1 MTIKKDEQRG
11 TWFFVV
17 DLPSPDGRR
26 RQVKRRGFKTQKAAK
41 AALHSLTEDVHHGL
55 HVDRNR
61 LTLGQFLTD
70 QWLPTRGLAPSRIE
84 AYTIAANKW
93 IIPNLGAVRLQLID
107 PAMVSQFL
115 GAMLAEGRSPKY
127 VRNVHGVLRKSL
139 ADARRLGLVR
149 TNAAADVE
157 LPTVRRGEM
166 RAWDGEQLG
175 RFLRR
180 VESDR
185 LGPLWRF
192 IIATGVRRGEALGVR
207 WSDIDLDAATASL
220 RRSRV
225 VAGSRVVEGP
235 TKTKAGERSLAL
247 DAVSVSVSV
256 LRSWKS
262 AQSAERLMMGTGWGN
277 DVSLVFTQPD
287 GTPLYPQTV
296 TAAFKRIA
304 IELRLPTIGVHG
316 LRHSSAT
323 MTLASG
329 ISPKVVSQR
338 LGHASVSITLDIYS
352 HVLPAHDQAAAD
364 FIGRSLAEADEALP
378 GDSVTTAAD
387 SAA

>member
-1 MTIKKDEQRG
+1 MTIKQDPKTG

-17 DLPSPDGRR
+17 DLPSTDGKR
-26 RQVKRRGFKTQKAAK
+26 RQVRRRGFKTKKAAK
-41 AALHSLTEDVHHGL
+41 AALDDLTEDVRHGL

-61 LTLGQFLTD
+61 LTVGQYLTD
-70 QWLPTRGLAPSRIE
+70 QWLPTRGLSPSTIE
-84 AYTIAANKW
+84 AYAIAVNKW
-93 IIPNLGAVRLQLID
+93 IVPHLGAVRLQLLD
-107 PAMVSQFL
+107 PAMVTQFL
-115 GAMLAEGRSPKY
+115 GVMLAEGRSPKY
-127 VRNVHGVLRKSL
+127 VRNVHGVLRKAL

-192 IIATGVRRGEALGVR
+192 VIATGVRRGEALGVR
-207 WSDIDLDAATASL
+207 WSDIDLDAATVSL

-225 VAGSRVVEGP
+225 VAGGRVVEGP
-235 TKTKAGERSLAL
+235 TKTKAGERSIAL
-247 DAVSVSVSV
+247 DSVTVSV

-262 AQSAERLMMGTGWGN
+262 AQAAERLVMGAGWGN
-277 DVSLVFTQPD
+277 DVGLVFTQPD

-304 IELRLPTIGVHG
+304 IELGIPTIGVHG

-323 MTLASG
+323 MMLASG

-338 LGHASVSITLDIYS
+338 LGHANVSITLDTYS

-378 GDSVTTAAD
+378 RDSVTNL
-387 SAA
+387 

>member
-1 MTIKKDEQRG
+1 MTVRKDTDRG

-17 DLPSPDGRR
+17 DLPSADGKR
-26 RQVKRRGFKTQKAAK
+26 RQVRRRGFATKKAAK
-41 AALHSLTEDVHHGL
+41 AALDALTEDVHHGL

-61 LTLGQFLTD
+61 LTVGQYLTD
-70 QWLPTRGLAPSRIE
+70 QWLPTRGLSPSTIE
-84 AYTIAANKW
+84 AYTIAVNKW
-93 IIPNLGAVRLQLID
+93 IVPHLGAVRLQVID
-107 PAMVSQFL
+107 PAMVTQFL
-115 GAMLAEGRSPKY
+115 GVMLAEGRSPKY
-127 VRNVHGVLRKSL
+127 VRNVHGVLRKAL

-157 LPTVRRGEM
+157 LPKVRRGEM

-192 IIATGVRRGEALGVR
+192 VIATGVRRGEALGVR
-207 WSDIDLDAATASL
+207 WSDIDLEAATVSL

-225 VAGSRVVEGP
+225 VAGGRVVEGP
-235 TKTKAGERSLAL
+235 TKTKAGERSIAL
-247 DAVSVSVSV
+247 DAATVSV
-256 LRSWKS
+256 LRSWRS
-262 AQSAERLMMGTGWGN
+262 TQAAERLVMGAGWGN
-277 DVSLVFTQPD
+277 DVGLVFTQAD

-304 IELRLPTIGVHG
+304 IELGIPTIGVHG

-323 MTLASG
+323 MMLSSG

-338 LGHASVSITLDIYS
+338 LGHANVSITLDTYS

-364 FIGRSLAEADEALP
+364 FIGRTLAEAGEALP
-378 GDSVTTAAD
+378 RDSVTNL
-387 SAA
+387 

>member
-1 MTIKKDEQRG
+1 MTIKQDAKRG
-11 TWFFVV
+11 TWYFVV
-17 DLPSPDGRR
+17 DLPSTDGKR
-26 RQVKRRGFKTQKAAK
+26 RQIRRRGFPTKKAAR
-41 AALHSLTEDVHHGL
+41 AALDDLTEDVRHGL

-61 LTLGQFLTD
+61 LTVGQFLTD
-70 QWLPTRGLAPSRIE
+70 QWLPTRGLSPSTVE
-84 AYTIAANKW
+84 AYTIAVNKW
-93 IIPNLGAVRLQLID
+93 IVPNLGAVRLQVVD

-115 GAMLAEGRSPKY
+115 GVMLAEGRSPKY
-127 VRNVHGVLRKSL
+127 VRNIHGVLRKAL

-207 WSDIDLDAATASL
+207 WTDIDLDGGTVSL

-225 VAGSRVVEGP
+225 VAGGRVVEGP
-235 TKTKAGERSLAL
+235 TKTKAGERSMAL
-247 DAVSVSVSV
+247 DAATVSV
-256 LRSWKS
+256 LRSWRS
-262 AQSAERLMMGTGWGN
+262 AQAAERLVMGAGWGN
-277 DVSLVFTQPD
+277 DVGLVFTQPD

-296 TAAFKRIA
+296 TAAFKRVA
-304 IELRLPTIGVHG
+304 IELGLPTIGVHG

-323 MTLASG
+323 MMLASG
-329 ISPKVVSQR
+329 VSPKVVSQR
-338 LGHASVSITLDIYS
+338 LGHANVSITLDTYS

-364 FIGRSLAEADEALP
+364 FIGRQLADADEALP
-378 GDSVTTAAD
+378 RDSVTNL
-387 SAA
+387 

>member
-1 MTIKKDEQRG
+1 MNIKKDDQRG

-17 DLPSPDGRR
+17 DLPSADGKR
-26 RQVKRRGFKTQKAAK
+26 RQVRRRGFATKKEAK
-41 AALHSLTEDVHHGL
+41 AALDSLTEDVRHGL

-70 QWLPTRGLAPSRIE
+70 QWLPTRGLAPTTLE
-84 AYTIAANKW
+84 TYTIAVDKW
-93 IIPNLGAVRLQLID
+93 IIPHLGAVRLQAID
-107 PAMVSQFL
+107 PAAVAQFL
-115 GAMLAEGRSPKY
+115 GAMLAAGRSPKY
-127 VRNVHGVLRKSL
+127 VRNIHGVLRKAL

-166 RAWDGEQLG
+166 RAWDDQQLG

-192 IIATGVRRGEALGVR
+192 VVATGVRRGEALGVR
-207 WSDIDLDAATASL
+207 WSDLDLDGATVSL

-225 VAGSRVVEGP
+225 VAGGRVVEGP
-235 TKTKAGERSLAL
+235 TKTRAGERSIAL
-247 DAVSVSVSV
+247 DAVTVSV

-262 AQSAERLMMGTGWGN
+262 TQSAERLLMGAGWGN
-277 DVSLVFTQPD
+277 DVGLVFTRPD

-304 IELRLPTIGVHG
+304 IELGIPTIGVHG

-323 MTLASG
+323 MMLASG

-338 LGHASVSITLDIYS
+338 LGHANVSITLDTYS

-364 FIGRSLAEADEALP
+364 FIGRTLAEAGEALP
-378 GDSVTTAAD
+378 RDSVTNL
-387 SAA
+387 